1 MLTPSIGPSTYLT
14 DSPVSLWG
22 RLRSVKN
29 GGVTTSPKPRQ
40 YAGQSPAERVSERR
54 ERLVRATLT
63 LVAAH
68 GESAATMTKIC
79 AEAGLTERYYYESF
93 AKRDEVLVAALNLAA
108 TEIADA
114 ALLAISR
121 TDGDG
126 DNGGQRVR
134 AGIAAVIDLA
144 VADPTPVRMVL
155 LESAGNAALRAR
167 RHELMSWFADLV
179 AGEADTILAGATWP
193 APRARLQGMV
203 FVAGYAELIGF
214 WLLGE
219 HDLTPQAL
227 TDLGVELFEVLL
239 RRP

>member
-1 MLTPSIGPSTYLT
+1 M
-14 DSPVSLWG
+14 
-22 RLRSVKN
+22 
-29 GGVTTSPKPRQ
+29 
-40 YAGQSPAERVSERR
+40 
-54 ERLVRATLT
+54 RATVK

-121 TDGDG
+121 TDGDE

-134 AGIAAVIDLA
+134 AGVAAVIDLA

-179 AGEADTILAGATWP
+179 ADEADKILTGATWP
-193 APRARLQGMV
+193 APRARRQGMV
-203 FVAGYAELIGF
+203 FVAGYAELISF

-219 HDLTPQAL
+219 NDLTPQAL
-227 TDLGVELFEVLL
+227 TDLGVELFEMLL
-239 RRP
+239 ERA